1 MAYDERIR
9 KLMERF
15 TIKSRDGVDIS
26 VMKAGAGPALLL
38 IHGALLNATLAWAAV
53 LRRLQEH
60 FTVYAMDRRGR
71 APSGDGA
78 EYSISL
84 EAEDIARVV
93 EAIGEPV
100 VIVAHSYGA
109 LATIEALLTQQLNS
123 VTRVI
128 LYEPP
133 GIVAGVAARADGVA
147 KMEQALAANDRDEV
161 VRCFLM
167 DQIGAPAEVLAALK
181 SSPIYPIVLQI
192 ASTLPRESR
201 TVNAW
206 HTTRGRPGVW
216 ETPTVLLLGSET
228 KGAMREGVMLLS
240 RTMPDSWL
248 IVIEGQGHSA
258 MLQAPDLFVDTLLDA
273 RIP

>member
-1 MAYDERIR
+1 
-9 KLMERF
+9 MERF
-15 TIKSRDGVDIS
+15 RVPSRDGVDIL

-71 APSGDGA
+71 APSGDVT

-84 EAEDIARVV
+84 EAEDIAGVV
-93 EAIGEPV
+93 EAIAQPL

-109 LATIEALLTQQLNS
+109 LATIEALLTQRLSS

-133 GIVAGVAARADGVA
+133 GIVAGIAARAAGVER
-147 KMEQALAANDRDEV
+147 MEQALAANDRGEV
-161 VRCFLM
+161 VRCFLI
-167 DQIGAPAEVLAALK
+167 DQIGAPPEVLAAFK
-181 SSPIYPIVLQI
+181 SSPAYPIVLQI

-201 TVNAW
+201 TVNSY
-206 HTTRGRPGVW
+206 HTVPGRPGVW
-216 ETPTVLLLGSET
+216 NTPTVLLLGSET
-228 KGAMREGVMLLS
+228 KGAMRDGVMLLS
-240 RTMPDSWL
+240 RTIPDSRL
-248 IVIEGQGHSA
+248 VVIEGQGHSA
-258 MLQAPDLFVDTLLDA
+258 MLQAPDLFVDTLLEA
-273 RIP
+273 INAV